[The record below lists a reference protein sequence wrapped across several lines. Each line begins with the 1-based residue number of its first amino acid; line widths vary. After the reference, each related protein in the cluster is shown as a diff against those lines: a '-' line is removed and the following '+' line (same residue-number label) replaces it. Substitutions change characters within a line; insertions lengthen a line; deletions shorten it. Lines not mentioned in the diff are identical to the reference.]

1 MYILYE
7 VCIFVG
13 EILAPTSKKKY
24 SAIPPII
31 YVSIKLSINQK
42 KNLFPDKINYKY
54 IEENNKTM
62 NWEGKLLERQPVSG
76 NVICADA
83 F

>member
-13 EILAPTSKKKY
+13 EILAPTSKKNILPY
-24 SAIPPII
+24 HPLFMFQS
-31 YVSIKLSINQK
+31 SCLS
-42 KNLFPDKINYKY
+42 FPDKINYKY